1 MDKDK
6 RSNQLVMPFD
16 FKGKDIGLYVRQH
29 WNATFSRQ
37 KKVSILTK
45 KIMSAVMSQIKKDDK
60 DFKGYY
66 QFQISDF
73 VNEGESGTKIYSDI
87 RKSFNELTDLKW
99 LFEDLENEKFA
110 FRHVLN
116 TSDVRCGYEKGVITI
131 VLNPLLK
138 PMFIAL
144 SHYTTY
150 ELKWYMTFKSWYSMR
165 LYELLSAFKD
175 TGYWEVDIDKFR
187 LLMDCENKY
196 KKTKDGSY
204 NDSDMIKFVIGEA
217 IIELEA
223 TDMAFTV
230 ETVKDKPKGVA
241 GRKSIVG
248 LIFRLKKVQI
258 KAIPND
264 WYNNPEHSK
273 LLEKM
278 QKRYKISE
286 VNIIKYANAIGI
298 KSIKELL
305 GAWDIKEASAK
316 PIANKLAYCNKVFVT
331 MGKEALEVKN
341 ID

>member
-1 MDKDK
+1 M
-6 RSNQLVMPFD
+6 
-16 FKGKDIGLYVRQH
+16 
-29 WNATFSRQ
+29 
-37 KKVSILTK
+37 
-45 KIMSAVMSQIKKDDK
+45 
-60 DFKGYY
+60 
-66 QFQISDF
+66 
-73 VNEGESGTKIYSDI
+73 
-87 RKSFNELTDLKW
+87 
-99 LFEDLENEKFA
+99 ENEKFA

-116 TSDVRCGYEKGVITI
+116 TSDARCGYEKGVITI

-165 LYELLSAFKD
+165 LYGLLSAFKD
-175 TGYWEVDIDKFR
+175 TGYWEVDIDKYR
-187 LLMDCENKY
+187 ALMDCENKY
-196 KKTKDGSY
+196 KNNDTVLILKTTE
-204 NDSDMIKFVIGEA
+204 EA
-217 IIELEA
+217 IFELEA

-341 ID
+341 IN